1 MRFRSLLTNLGTWS
15 ASPYAFAVVAIYGA
29 SWLFFSPET
38 MEWHGLATL
47 ITWIMTLFANS
58 EAIRPLIPK

>member
-38 MEWHGLATL
+38 MEW
-47 ITWIMTLFANS
+47 
-58 EAIRPLIPK
+58 RPRHAHHLDHDTVYSAR